1 MQKTILMIVA
11 VVMGQSVL
19 AADKKPLTKEESA
32 RVIEAAIRKAAKKP
46 TGELTKANFKQA
58 SVLNLEFSAIT
69 DLSPLLRLKKL
80 GVKKLEGLILGNNKI
95 TDVNA
100 LTKLKKLKMLE
111 LNNNQLTDI
120 SALSK
125 LKHLVE
131 LDLRNNPNLT
141 KSKIEQ
147 LQKALLKCRI
157 YHNAKK

>member
-1 MQKTILMIVA
+1 MKQILLMIA

-19 AADKKPLTKEESA
+19 AADKKPLTNEEWVK
-32 RVIEAAIRKAAKKP
+32 VIEAAIRKATKKP
-46 TGELTKANFKQA
+46 AGALTKEDFKQA

-69 DLSPLLRLKKL
+69 DLSALLRLKKL